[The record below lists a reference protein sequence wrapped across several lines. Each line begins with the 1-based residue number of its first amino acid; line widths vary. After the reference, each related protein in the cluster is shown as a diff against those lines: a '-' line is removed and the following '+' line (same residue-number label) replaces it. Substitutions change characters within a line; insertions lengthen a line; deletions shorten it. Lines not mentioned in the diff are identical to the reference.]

1 MTEKNLEKKI
11 IDALDAAFTAAG
23 VSGVQFV
30 GAWQPAAVGEIKAQE
45 SLTAVLTVKVQP
57 RSYSTFTMM
66 ECEFPVA
73 IQLDFDAGD
82 DPDGEK
88 FLAAADVVAS
98 VLGSWHKSYNAYFD
112 AFEIPDEF
120 LPTGM
125 VLGGGDAGIDR
136 TAKIWTYSPIFT
148 LQGVILN

>member
-11 IDALDAAFTAAG
+11 IDALCDALEAAS
-23 VSGVQFV
+23 VSGVQIV

-57 RSYSTFTMM
+57 RSYSAFTMR
-66 ECEFPVA
+66 ECEFPVD
-73 IQLDFDAGD
+73 IRLDFDAGD

-88 FLAAADVVAS
+88 FLAAADVVS
-98 VLGSWHKSYNAYFD
+98 GVLNSWHKSYNAYFN
-112 AFEIPDEF
+112 AFNIEGEF

-125 VLGGGDAGIDR
+125 MLGGGDAGIDR
-136 TAKIWTYSPIFT
+136 SAKIWTYAPAFT

>member
-11 IDALDAAFTAAG
+11 IDALVAALGAASVGDVQIVG
-23 VSGVQFV
+23 V
-30 GAWQPAAVGEIKAQE
+30 WQPATVGEIKAQE
-45 SLTAVLTVKVQP
+45 HLAAVLTVKVQP

-66 ECEFPVA
+66 ECEFPVT

-98 VLGSWHKSYNAYFD
+98 VLGSWHKSYDAYFN
-112 AFEIPDEF
+112 AFEIPGEF

-125 VLGGGDAGIDR
+125 VLGGGDAGNDR
-136 TAKIWTYSPIFT
+136 SAKIWTYAPAFT